1 MTRVK
6 IFGAGALAALALSAV
21 GVDSASAAPGFVHT
35 ALPLSLTGFT
45 GKSTG
50 PVTIADPT
58 LGTTTKCSKEE
69 LAGELEFGSTTH
81 VEEVVIKFKG
91 CTTVL
96 PGTKKIKC
104 RVKSPG
110 QPAGTVKTKRLD
122 GNLGEV
128 LAVEAADERGLDLK
142 PEIGTVVTVVET
154 TTPCPPATSTL
165 EGSIIGEVT
174 PTGGPETLDKTVVAT
189 VTGGKQT
196 IQKLVAEP
204 KDTLIGPAASEV
216 TVTSTVTLK
225 FGEIVEVT

>member
-6 IFGAGALAALALSAV
+6 VFGAGALAALALSAV
-21 GVDSASAAPGFVHT
+21 GVESASAAPGFVHLT
-35 ALPLSLTGFT
+35 APLTLTGFT

-50 PVTIADPT
+50 AVTIADPT
-58 LGTTTKCSKEE
+58 LGTIVKCSKEE
-69 LAGELEFGSTTH
+69 LAGEIEFGSTTH

-91 CTTVL
+91 CTTVP

-110 QPAGTVKTKRLD
+110 QLAGTIKTKRLD

-154 TTPCPPATSTL
+154 TTPCPAATSTT

-174 PTGGPETLDKTVVAT
+174 PTGGPETLTKTALTT
-189 VTGGKQT
+189 VTAGKQT

-204 KDTLIGPAASEV
+204 KDTLIGPFASEV
-216 TVTSTVTLK
+216 TVTSTMTLT
-225 FGEIVEVT
+225 FGEILEVT